1 MPRECLVGREN
12 QKASREQNEEKEERK
27 AEKKRGGPVRSENIN
42 SFQFDCPVPSPVF
55 PTSSLNFRGLG
66 TLHALSL
73 AYDVRKPD
81 LLWIA
86 VDCCG
91 LEEFA
96 SRVGHRTQRGAGPLH
111 EFALPLICTGISQ
124 CVRVPRCKLVQLAS
138 ACKSNAHDRSQYIE
152 LCAIGRATKEDPPVS
167 KAAHS
172 REHTDAFAKVS
183 SSVRRYSE

>member
-91 LEEFA
+91 LLWIAVDWKSSPVELA
-96 SRVGHRTQRGAGPLH
+96 TGPKEGPDL
-111 EFALPLICTGISQ
+111 CT
-124 CVRVPRCKLVQLAS
+124 
-138 ACKSNAHDRSQYIE
+138 
-152 LCAIGRATKEDPPVS
+152 
-167 KAAHS
+167 
-172 REHTDAFAKVS
+172 S
-183 SSVRRYSE
+183 SLSL